1 MAKVKERQPSFL
13 KNTLIL
19 ITKTNVN
26 EHIISDLLPN

>member
-19 ITKTNVN
+19 ITKTNST
-26 EHIISDLLPN
+26 EFTL